1 MKYKVLIT
9 APYFLPV
16 IDRYKQTFE
25 ENGIEV
31 MVPKVNERLSEEELL
46 PLVGNVDGI
55 LCGDDRITEKVLDAA
70 PRLRVIVK
78 WGTGTDSIDKEAAGK
93 RGVLVRNTPNAFTEP
108 VADTIVGMI
117 LSFARG
123 IVDLD
128 RKLRKG
134 KWEKK
139 LNLALNEC
147 TVGIIGTGNIGQAV
161 IRRLEPFGVKLLGN
175 DIKEMPFDF
184 MVSIEEL
191 LAASDFVVLSCDLN
205 PTSHHIINEETV
217 NLMKPTAY
225 LINCARGPL
234 VEESTLIEALNK
246 GKIAGAGLDVFED
259 EPLREDHPFKI
270 MENVILSPHNSNS
283 SIKAWGIVHEN
294 SVSNLIKEIL
304 KHDK

>member
-9 APYFLPV
+9 APYFQPV
-16 IDRYKQTFE
+16 VDRYRQIFM
-25 ENGIEV
+25 ENDIEV
-31 MVPKVNERLSEEELL
+31 VVPRVNERLNEEELI
-46 PLVGNVDGI
+46 PLVGDVDGI
-55 LCGDDRITEKVLDAA
+55 LCGDDRITEKVLEAA

-78 WGTGTDSIDKEAAGK
+78 WGTGIDSIDKEAAAK
-93 RGVLVRNTPNAFTEP
+93 RGIPVRNTPNAFTEP

-139 LNLALNEC
+139 LNLALNES

-161 IRRLEPFGVKLLGN
+161 IRRLEPFGVRILGN
-175 DIKEMPFDF
+175 DIKEMPFEF
-184 MVSIEEL
+184 MVPFEKL
-191 LAASDFVVLSCDLN
+191 LVESDFIVLSCDLN
-205 PTSHHIINEETV
+205 PTSHHIINEETIGQ
-217 NLMKPTAY
+217 MKPTAY

-234 VEESTLIEALNK
+234 VKEEDLVEALSK
-246 GKIAGAGLDVFED
+246 GKIAGAGLDVFEE
-259 EPLREDHPFKI
+259 EPLREDHPFKA

-283 SIKAWGIVHEN
+283 SLKAWEKVHEN
-294 SVSNLIKEIL
+294 SVKKLIEVLSK
-304 KHDK
+304 